1 MSTAE
6 PELQRLLKLSL
17 AGRNH
22 PGYTTYAGL
31 PAFNHDTVLTTLS
44 TNRTSAKRLHREA
57 LVLGVVSPPAST
69 SRDRKPMR
77 VQFIY
82 PDRIAEALKAGQ
94 SDD

>member
-1 MSTAE
+1 MN
-6 PELQRLLKLSL
+6 ELTRLRELSL

-22 PGYTTYAGL
+22 PGYTIYAGQ
-31 PAFNHDTVLTTLS
+31 PAFNHDAVLEAPS
-44 TNRTSAKRLHREA
+44 TNRTIAKRLHREF
-57 LVLGVVSPPAST
+57 LLLGLLSPTCTT
-69 SRDRKPMR
+69 SRDGRSLR